1 MFKFEINEYS
11 NIKVNSNIRISKNVI
26 RIWKLDL
33 KIKSKFE
40 SNFHIRITF
49 LRFEYSNL
57 P

>member
-1 MFKFEINEYS
+1 MEMIFKYQGKFEYS
-11 NIKVNSNIRISKNVI
+11 NLKKVI
-26 RIWKLDL
+26 RIWKLDSNL
-33 KIKSKFE
+33 LLIFE